1 MFSTLREE
9 ISINQDGGADATR
22 TDFPAS
28 LNSCGKLNDYGAA
41 PRACCMTGSFSGG
54 LPRNENER
62 LWMADRMFRF
72 LSRTKEQTD
81 GAGDQFL
88 LVGLGNPGREYRET
102 RHNAGFMVIDRL
114 AEQTGIGLS
123 RVQSKA
129 LIGQGKSGDARIILV
144 KPQTYMNLSGQ
155 SVASLLRFYK
165 LPLSQLLVIHDDI
178 DLPFGTIRMRPGGGS
193 GGQKGLASIIQQL
206 GTQEFPRL
214 RVGIGRPAGRMDAA
228 DYVLQTFSA
237 AEREL
242 LPAVLKTAVE
252 ASLAFVKDGLSQ
264 AMNQFNGELFRG

>member
-1 MFSTLREE
+1 
-9 ISINQDGGADATR
+9 
-22 TDFPAS
+22 
-28 LNSCGKLNDYGAA
+28 
-41 PRACCMTGSFSGG
+41 
-54 LPRNENER
+54 
-62 LWMADRMFRF
+62 MFRF
-72 LSRTKEQTD
+72 LNRSKDPVD
-81 GAGDQFL
+81 GTGEQFL

-114 AEQTGIGLS
+114 SEQLGFGLS

-129 LIGQGKSGDARIILV
+129 LIGQGKLGEARVILA

-155 SVASLLRFYK
+155 AVASLLRFYK
-165 LPLSQLLVIHDDI
+165 LPHSRLLVIHDDI

-214 RVGIGRPAGRMDAA
+214 RVGVGRPSGRMDPA
-228 DYVLQTFSA
+228 DHVLQTFSP

-242 LPAVLKTAVE
+242 LPGVLKTAVE
-252 ASLAFVKDGLSQ
+252 ASLSFVKDGLSQ

>member
-1 MFSTLREE
+1 
-9 ISINQDGGADATR
+9 
-22 TDFPAS
+22 
-28 LNSCGKLNDYGAA
+28 
-41 PRACCMTGSFSGG
+41 
-54 LPRNENER
+54 
-62 LWMADRMFRF
+62 MFRF
-72 LSRTKEQTD
+72 LNRSKDPVD
-81 GAGDQFL
+81 GTGEQFL

-114 AEQTGIGLS
+114 SEQLGFGLS

-129 LIGQGKSGDARIILV
+129 LIGQGKLGEARVILA

-155 SVASLLRFYK
+155 AVASLLRFYK
-165 LPLSQLLVIHDDI
+165 LPHSRLLVIHDDI
-178 DLPFGTIRMRPGGGS
+178 DLPFGTIRMRPSGGS

-214 RVGIGRPAGRMDAA
+214 RVGVGRPSGRMDPA
-228 DYVLQTFSA
+228 DHVLQTFSP

-242 LPAVLKTAVE
+242 LTGVLKTAVE
-252 ASLAFVKDGLSQ
+252 ASLSFVKDGLSQ

>member
-1 MFSTLREE
+1 
-9 ISINQDGGADATR
+9 
-22 TDFPAS
+22 
-28 LNSCGKLNDYGAA
+28 
-41 PRACCMTGSFSGG
+41 
-54 LPRNENER
+54 
-62 LWMADRMFRF
+62 MFRF
-72 LSRTKEQTD
+72 LNRSKDPVD
-81 GAGDQFL
+81 GTGEQFL

-114 AEQTGIGLS
+114 SEQLGFGLS

-129 LIGQGKSGDARIILV
+129 LIGQGKLGEARVILA

-155 SVASLLRFYK
+155 AVASLLRFYK
-165 LPLSQLLVIHDDI
+165 LPHSRLLVIHDDI

-214 RVGIGRPAGRMDAA
+214 RVGVGRPSGRMDPA
-228 DYVLQTFSA
+228 DHVLQTFSP

-242 LPAVLKTAVE
+242 LLAVLKTAVE
-252 ASLAFVKDGLSQ
+252 ASLSFVKDGLSQ